1 MKTHRP
7 ARARWSGSTRRLHT
21 ILLTLLAFALQSLLC
36 QSAARAQDQ
45 DQEIDPSEYEIHKI
59 ETNLILVP
67 FYVTDGSGRR
77 VPSLSERDFQVRDN
91 GLPAETGFLVAGAD
105 SVGLL
110 FLLDAS
116 GSTREI
122 VTAQSET
129 ALALFS
135 HFGER
140 SHIAVMQFRERAELK
155 QGFTR
160 DLRAARRAFQIAPQP
175 DRRTAIFDAA
185 RDAVRAFRAPGRS
198 AAERRIVVLVS
209 DGLDTASTTTPAS
222 VIAEANAAGVSFYV
236 VHLPLYAPL
245 DGRLAARK
253 PSKGFRDLAEKTGG
267 QFFVI
272 GDARSSLDP
281 RAEHDLSPIFRAIA
295 EDLQS
300 QYVLAVRPAAGAE
313 PGTLR
318 RVEVRL
324 NSPRDRKLR
333 VRQLRETYELKP

>member
-1 MKTHRP
+1 MKPPGP
-7 ARARWSGSTRRLHT
+7 ARTRRSESTCRRHT
-21 ILLTLLAFALQSLLC
+21 VLFALLALALQSLLC
-36 QSAARAQDQ
+36 QHAARAQH
-45 DQEIDPSEYEIHKI
+45 QEIDPSEEDVYKI
-59 ETNLILVP
+59 TTDLILVP
-67 FYVTDGSGRR
+67 FYVTDGGGRR
-77 VPSLSERDFQVRDN
+77 VPGLSEHDFQVRDN
-91 GLPAETGFLVAGAD
+91 GRPVEKSFLVAGAE

-135 HFGER
+135 HFGAR
-140 SHIAVMQFRERAELK
+140 SHVAVMQFRERAELA
-155 QGFTR
+155 QDFTR
-160 DLRAARRAFQIAPQP
+160 DLRAARKAFQIASLP

-198 AAERRIVVLVS
+198 TSERRIVVLVS
-209 DGLDTASTTTPAS
+209 DGLDTASTSAPAS

-236 VHLPLYAPL
+236 IHLPLYAPAG
-245 DGRLAARK
+245 GRLAARK
-253 PSKGFRDLAEKTGG
+253 PSKGFRELAEQTGG
-267 QFFVI
+267 KFFVV

-281 RAEHDLSPIFRAIA
+281 HAEQDLSPIFRAIA

-300 QYVLAVRPAAGAE
+300 QYVLGYHTGTVAE
-313 PGTLR
+313 PGTH

-324 NSPRDRKLR
+324 NAPRDRKLR
-333 VRQLRETYELKP
+333 VRQLRETYEPKR